1 MIIKILIF
9 VVLAAIVL
17 SLFTGLGFLVRGD
30 QSKGMVN
37 ALTVR
42 IVLFTVFPAAFAAF
56 VPAEVVR
63 HPSGGGVLLMLA
75 AALVYSALAVAIFD
89 RGLRRYR
96 SGNGWLELR

>member
-1 MIIKILIF
+1 MGRGVNARLPIRNLIYTFRGGKSSMIIKILIF

-42 IVLFTVFPAAFAAF
+42 IVL
-56 VPAEVVR
+56 
-63 HPSGGGVLLMLA
+63 SVLLFVLLFVAWRAGMLTPHA
-75 AALVYSALAVAIFD
+75 T
-89 RGLRRYR
+89 
-96 SGNGWLELR
+96 GN